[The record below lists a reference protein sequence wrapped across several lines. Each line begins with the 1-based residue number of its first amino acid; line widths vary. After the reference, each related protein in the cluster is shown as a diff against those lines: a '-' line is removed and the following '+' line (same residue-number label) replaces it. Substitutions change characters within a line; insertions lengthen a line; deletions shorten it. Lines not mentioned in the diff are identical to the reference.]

1 MVSLTD
7 GRMMDFVR
15 RYILPSTVAGW
26 VAVGLVGLFLV
37 LQAPIPG
44 VLASAAAAVAL
55 ARFHERSVSVL
66 LSLLP
71 TLLIAVLAVGY
82 LIVRLS

>member
-1 MVSLTD
+1 MSLTD
-7 GRMMDFVR
+7 GRTMNFVR

-44 VLASAAAAVAL
+44 VLAGGAAAVAL
-55 ARFHERSVSVL
+55 AGFHERSVLVW

-71 TLLIAVLAVGY
+71 TLLISVLAVGY
-82 LIVRLS
+82 LVVWLS

>member
-1 MVSLTD
+1 MASLTD
-7 GRMMDFVR
+7 GGVMNFVR

-44 VLASAAAAVAL
+44 VLAGGAAAVAL
-55 ARFHERSVSVL
+55 ARFHERSVLVW

-71 TLLIAVLAVGY
+71 TLLIVVLAVGY
-82 LIVRLS
+82 LLVWLS